1 LGKRK
6 VLTESHL
13 KELRMPETDYGEMLG
28 RVIKLLGGD
37 HVLVNCT
44 DNITRLCRIRGKM
57 KRKMW
62 IRAND
67 VVLLAPWD
75 FNDKKADILWR
86 YIRAHADWLVENKH
100 ITPLA

>member
-1 LGKRK
+1 
-6 VLTESHL
+6 
-13 KELRMPETDYGEMLG
+13 
-28 RVIKLLGGD
+28 
-37 HVLVNCT
+37 
-44 DNITRLCRIRGKM
+44 M

-100 ITPLA
+100 ISASGK

>member
-1 LGKRK
+1 MGKRK

-13 KELRMPETDYGEMLG
+13 KELRLPVVESGEMLG

-37 HVLVNCT
+37 HVLVNFT

-67 VVLLAPWD
+67 IVLLAPWD
-75 FNDKKADILWR
+75 FNDKKAYILLR